1 MRYLQILLNMRCV
14 GRGKEGHEMRTI
26 SLEGA
31 CDLHIH
37 SAPDIV
43 DRIGNDI
50 EIALRAR
57 EAGMRAIVL
66 KSVLEPTVSRAW
78 HVTQQVEGIRVF
90 GGVVLDYHVG
100 GLNPMAVSPAIEM
113 GAKIV
118 WLPTYHALG
127 HEIAFG
133 ALGSFGYTKE
143 NSRSRT
149 LEPITILDEE
159 GNIKGSV
166 MEIMEMCKDAGII
179 LATGHIHAS
188 ETLKLARA
196 AKETGFRKLVVDHP
210 FFKVPD
216 LDIATVGELV
226 RLGAYM
232 EFCANEL
239 CPIPRSAN
247 LYDYISCFEKYG
259 VDHFILA
266 SDAGHNRKGWPAEE
280 LRIFA
285 QLLGYA
291 GAKEDQLHQMMNEN
305 YNFLLSL

>member
-1 MRYLQILLNMRCV
+1 M
-14 GRGKEGHEMRTI
+14 KTI

-37 SAPDIV
+37 SAPDTV
-43 DRIGNDI
+43 ARIGDDI
-50 EIALRAR
+50 EIAARAK

-78 HVTQQVEGIRVF
+78 HAMRQVEGIQVF
-90 GGVVLDYHVG
+90 GGVVLDYHTG
-100 GLNPMAVSPAIEM
+100 GLNPMAVEPAVQM
-113 GAKIV
+113 GGKVV

-133 ALGSFGYTKE
+133 ALGSFGYTE
-143 NSRSRT
+143 ESRRRKH
-149 LEPITILDEE
+149 LEPLTILDEK
-159 GNIKGSV
+159 GAIKDEV
-166 MEIMEMCKDAGII
+166 MEIMELCRESDII

-188 ETLKLARA
+188 ETRKLAKA
-196 AKETGFRKLVVDHP
+196 AKESGFRKLVVNHP

-216 LDIATVGELV
+216 LDVATVGEL
-226 RLGAYM
+226 LKYGAYL

-247 LYDYISCFEKYG
+247 LYDYVACVERFG
-259 VDHFILA
+259 ADHFILA

-291 GAKEDQLHQMMNEN
+291 GVKEKQLYQMINEN
-305 YNFLLSL
+305 YNYLLSLI

>member
-1 MRYLQILLNMRCV
+1 M
-14 GRGKEGHEMRTI
+14 KTI

-43 DRIGNDI
+43 ERIGNDV
-50 EIALRAR
+50 EIAARAK
-57 EAGMRAIVL
+57 EAGMRAIVF

-78 HVTQQVEGIRVF
+78 HTMQQVEGIKVF
-90 GGVVLDYHVG
+90 GGVVLDYHAG
-100 GLNPMAVSPAIEM
+100 GLNPMAVEPSVKM
-113 GAKIV
+113 GGKIV

-133 ALGSFGYTKE
+133 AMGSFGYTTE
-143 NSRSRT
+143 SSRADG
-149 LEPITILDEE
+149 LEPLTILDAE
-159 GNIKGSV
+159 GRIKNEV
-166 MEIMEMCKDAGII
+166 MEIMEICKAADII

-196 AKETGFRKLVVDHP
+196 AKENHFKKLVVNHP

-216 LDIATVGELV
+216 LDVATVGELV
-226 RLGAYM
+226 HLGAYM

-239 CPIPRSAN
+239 CPIPRSSN
-247 LYDYISCFEKYG
+247 LYDYTACLEKYG
-259 VDHFILA
+259 ADPFILA

-291 GAKEDQLHQMMNEN
+291 GVKEAQIYQMLKEN
-305 YNFLLSL
+305 YNFLLSLS

>member
-1 MRYLQILLNMRCV
+1 MGEENRM
-14 GRGKEGHEMRTI
+14 KTI

-43 DRIGNDI
+43 ERIGTDT
-50 EIALRAR
+50 EIAARAR
-57 EAGMRAIVL
+57 DAKMRAIVL
-66 KSVLEPTVSRAW
+66 KSVLGPTVSRAW
-78 HVTQQVEGIRVF
+78 HTMRQVEGIKVF

-100 GLNPMAVSPAIEM
+100 GLNPMAVEPAVQM
-113 GAKIV
+113 GGKVV

-143 NSRSRT
+143 NSRCQS
-149 LEPITILDEE
+149 LEPLTILDRE
-159 GNIKGSV
+159 GKIKNEV
-166 MEIMEMCKDAGII
+166 MEIMELCKAADII

-188 ETLKLARA
+188 EILRLAKA
-196 AKETGFRKLVVDHP
+196 AKEQHFKKLVVNHP

-216 LDIATVGELV
+216 LDVAAVGELV
-226 RLGAYM
+226 HLGAYV

-247 LYDYISCFEKYG
+247 LYDYTSCLEQYG
-259 VDHFILA
+259 ADHFILA

-291 GAKEDQLHQMMNEN
+291 GVKETQLHQMLNDN
-305 YNFLLSL
+305 YDFLLSL